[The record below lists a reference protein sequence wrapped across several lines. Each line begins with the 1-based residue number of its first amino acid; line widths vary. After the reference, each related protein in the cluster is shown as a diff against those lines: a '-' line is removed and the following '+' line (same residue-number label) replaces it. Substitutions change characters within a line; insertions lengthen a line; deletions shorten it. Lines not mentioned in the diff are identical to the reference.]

1 MRQRVL
7 SRAVTGD
14 DGRVYPEGT
23 PLDRL
28 PESNRESVLGTGWT
42 RPAPVDDSSD
52 DPTSEQSDGDSA
64 PDASAVSTA
73 ATDSADTGTA
83 AETPAGETPADVAAA
98 TGEATDQPVGD
109 GQEAADAAASETDES
124 PAIASLN
131 LSPELIELL
140 AGAGIATVAQ
150 AIEHRTAHG
159 SFRTIKKVGKAS
171 DALITA
177 AIDG

>member
-14 DGRVYPEGT
+14 DGREYPEGT

-28 PESNRESVLGTGWT
+28 PESNRESILGTGWT
-42 RPAPVDDSSD
+42 RPAPAASTSDDSN
-52 DPTSEQSDGDSA
+52 PEQSDGDSA

-83 AETPAGETPADVAAA
+83 AETPADTTAEV
-98 TGEATDQPVGD
+98 TDQPAVVV
-109 GQEAADAAASETDES
+109 DATDETESLTDES
-124 PAIASLN
+124 PAIASLD
-131 LSPELIELL
+131 LSPDLVELL
-140 AGAGIATVAQ
+140 AGAEITTVAE
-150 AIEHRTAHG
+150 AIAHRAAHG
-159 SFRTIKKVGKAS
+159 SFRTIKKIGKAS

-177 AIDG
+177 AIDGLTT